1 MIKKKHLHLCI
12 SAHLFAKFNQDLA
25 KQGPMLS
32 WVNMFSPLVVVYTA
46 NNAEQKLS
54 LRTVFCVAIRHNEYF
69 PQIIS
74 SCVVYRCPSM
84 CWLLSKDI
92 VPQLLASVGNISL
105 FFKSNVWNASF
116 YNRKRLCGVEA
127 SQQQTAFYTWCSDN
141 VSIVIYRT
149 MVVDIGCRLSLDG
162 IYRDHRG
169 LLLLE
174 DSWHAA
180 ETEQLLSWLFNEV
193 TCLPKGK
200 QISPGLWNERD
211 LLFIFR
217 TQSDCW
223 PIVFYHINVSNEL
236 QRRVNWLSAWKGP

>member
-74 SCVVYRCPSM
+74 SCVVYRCPSI

-92 VPQLLASVGNISL
+92 VPQILASVGNISL
-105 FFKSNVWNASF
+105 FFKSNVWNVSF
-116 YNRKRLCGVEA
+116 YNRKRLCGEA
-127 SQQQTAFYTWCSDN
+127 MKPHSN
-141 VSIVIYRT
+141 R
-149 MVVDIGCRLSLDG
+149 
-162 IYRDHRG
+162 
-169 LLLLE
+169 
-174 DSWHAA
+174 
-180 ETEQLLSWLFNEV
+180 QLFILGAQITCLSWF
-193 TCLPKGK
+193 TG
-200 QISPGLWNERD
+200 QW
-211 LLFIFR
+211 LLTLVVACHWTEYTEIIAVYYCQR
-217 TQSDCW
+217 TADMQLKRNNSSHD
-223 PIVFYHINVSNEL
+223 YL
-236 QRRVNWLSAWKGP
+236 MR

>member
-74 SCVVYRCPSM
+74 SCVVYRCPSI

-105 FFKSNVWNASF
+105 FFKSNVWNVSF

-169 LLLLE
+169 LLLSE

-180 ETEQLLSWLFNEV
+180 ETEQ
-193 TCLPKGK
+193 
-200 QISPGLWNERD
+200 
-211 LLFIFR
+211 
-217 TQSDCW
+217 
-223 PIVFYHINVSNEL
+223 
-236 QRRVNWLSAWKGP
+236 